1 MAGIKENTAARDHLA
16 AFDKPFLTLFGADD
30 PVTGGLGEALAGR
43 IKGAK
48 GMPHEILNGCG
59 HFCQEDR
66 PAELSQ
72 GVIEMGKL
80 AGILD

>member
-1 MAGIKENTAARDHLA
+1 
-16 AFDKPFLTLFGADD
+16 
-30 PVTGGLGEALAGR
+30 
-43 IKGAK
+43 
-48 GMPHEILNGCG
+48 MPHEILNGCG